1 MLMLIANYCR
11 RYVFNRWHWHFQ
23 WILWIFSMNFCCF
36 YYAHFCSSPVN
47 CNDHHLFDC
56 PIAIQIVASRTTI
69 TTIAA
74 CAQST
79 LIRWTFDR
87 IDQKPH
93 SFSMDF
99 TLVILQLQL
108 QLSIAFAF
116 HSVPLEC
123 NKNTILIG
131 EMRQVCVF
139 LSLVFIF
146 IL

>member
-1 MLMLIANYCR
+1 
-11 RYVFNRWHWHFQ
+11 
-23 WILWIFSMNFCCF
+23 MNFCCF

-79 LIRWTFDR
+79 LIRTFDR

-139 LSLVFIF
+139 LLLVFIF